1 MSSKSTETYDSDDDW
16 DMQLYP
22 TECPDSSNDDDT
34 GADASDE
41 REDTESDSEAPAIPP
56 LITLRQRRLSKSVAL
71 ASLNTLQANSNSLKL
86 TVNTARARAKF
97 NWALAIR
104 KAKLLNDPWKAF
116 HIEDID
122 SEICI
127 RHRYNPHKK
136 TWLTDEVKVKI
147 ESKSFNRGA
156 MRKCYRLK
164 KLSQFLKHPDWSH
177 AGNYVAK
184 NYIQAVDRDVYFQD
198 VKLQMDAKVWAEE
211 YNRHKPPKKV
221 DIFQMYILEF
231 KDRPGCPLYHLEH
244 FIEGHYV
251 KYNSNSGFVE
261 DSTRCTPQ
269 ALSHFTFERSGHML
283 IVVDIQGVGDLY
295 TDPQIHTIEGNEY
308 GDGNLG
314 AKGMALFFHSH
325 ICNDICRSLDLTEFD
340 LSPLELNAHKDILR
354 HQRKSMMKT
363 RLRGDEERC
372 ISLSSPDTKIDITR
386 FLERQRSNS
395 SMHSDSAIDEDTDE
409 GMFIESPS
417 PGVRHSRMRFISES
431 ERSDKSDSQS
441 SMTAEIDGHGAHQEE
456 REAFQRMAQQRARP
470 SCVAMEVDFRKLM
483 NIKVGDSTLGK
494 IHHEVAKYHE
504 VGRFVVGE
512 ERNEKDIDWESA
524 IFHEEHAAELGEME
538 AILTLS
544 KLYLDMEREVL
555 LNCVVEK
562 SDENFNIGVDY
573 MVEAAE
579 AGDRGAMI
587 YMAKAFETGNGLG
600 TKRSISWEDSLSWY
614 ERAIETDNHDEGG
627 EYSCTMEDPVHILIA
642 KKAELLHKGG
652 HGLEKDPSQAGD
664 FYNEAA
670 EAAMAAM
677 KGRLANKYFAL
688 AEEAYGEVEE

>member
-1 MSSKSTETYDSDDDW
+1 MSDTNTEKYDSDDDW

-22 TECPDSSNDDDT
+22 KESNDSSN
-34 GADASDE
+34 DASDE
-41 REDTESDSEAPAIPP
+41 REDTEESDSEEPAMPP
-56 LITLRQRRLSKSVAL
+56 PMTLRQRRLSKSVAL
-71 ASLNTLQANSNSLKL
+71 ASLNTAQSNSTAMKLKM
-86 TVNTARARAKF
+86 TTAHARAKF

-122 SEICI
+122 SEVCI

-164 KLSQFLKHPDWSH
+164 KLSHFLKNPDWNHS
-177 AGNYVAK
+177 GNYVAK
-184 NYIQAVDRDVYFQD
+184 HYIQTVDRDVYFQD

-211 YNRHKPPKKV
+211 YNRHRPPKKV

-231 KDRPGCPLYHLEH
+231 RDRPGSPLYHLEH

-251 KYNSNSGFVE
+251 KYNSNSGFVD
-261 DSTRCTPQ
+261 DSLRYTPQ

-340 LSPLELNAHKDILR
+340 LSPTELDSHKDILR
-354 HQRKSMMKT
+354 NQRKSMMKT

-395 SMHSDSAIDEDTDE
+395 SVLSDSAIDEETDE
-409 GMFIESPS
+409 GMSIDSPS
-417 PGVRHSRMRFISES
+417 PRVRVSRMRFISES

-441 SMTAEIDGHGAHQEE
+441 SMTVEEE

-470 SCVAMEVDFRKLM
+470 SCVAMEIDFRKLM
-483 NIKVGDSTLGK
+483 NVRVGDSTLGK
-494 IHHEVAKYHE
+494 IHHEMAKYHE
-504 VGRFVVGE
+504 IGRFVVGQ

-538 AILTLS
+538 AMLTLS

-555 LNCVVEK
+555 VSCVVKK

-579 AGDRGAMI
+579 AGDREAMI
-587 YMAKAFETGNGLG
+587 YMAKAFETGYGLG

-614 ERAIETDNHDEGG
+614 ERAVETDNHDEGG
-627 EYSCTMEDPVHILIA
+627 EYSCAMEDPIHILIA
-642 KKAELLHKGG
+642 KKAELLHTGG
-652 HGLEKDPSQAGD
+652 HGLDKDPSTAGD
-664 FYNEAA
+664 LYNEAA

-688 AEEAYGEVEE
+688 AEEAYGEVEEEE

>member
-1 MSSKSTETYDSDDDW
+1 MSDTNTEKYDSDDDW

-22 TECPDSSNDDDT
+22 KESNDSSN
-34 GADASDE
+34 DASDE
-41 REDTESDSEAPAIPP
+41 REDTEESDSEEPAMPP
-56 LITLRQRRLSKSVAL
+56 PMTLRQRRLSKSVAL
-71 ASLNTLQANSNSLKL
+71 ASLNTAQSNSTAMKLKM
-86 TVNTARARAKF
+86 TTAHARAKF

-122 SEICI
+122 SEVCI

-164 KLSQFLKHPDWSH
+164 KLSHFLKNPDWNHS
-177 AGNYVAK
+177 GNYVAK
-184 NYIQAVDRDVYFQD
+184 HYIQTVDRDVYFQD

-211 YNRHKPPKKV
+211 YNRHRPPKKV

-231 KDRPGCPLYHLEH
+231 RDRPGSPLYHLEH

-251 KYNSNSGFVE
+251 KYNSNSGFVD
-261 DSTRCTPQ
+261 DSLRYTPQ

-340 LSPLELNAHKDILR
+340 LSPTELDSHKDILR
-354 HQRKSMMKT
+354 NQRKSMMKT

-395 SMHSDSAIDEDTDE
+395 SVLSDSAIDEETDE
-409 GMFIESPS
+409 GMSIDSPS
-417 PGVRHSRMRFISES
+417 PRVRVSRMRFISES

-441 SMTAEIDGHGAHQEE
+441 SMTVEEE

-470 SCVAMEVDFRKLM
+470 SCVAMEIDFRKLM
-483 NIKVGDSTLGK
+483 NVRVGDSTLGK
-494 IHHEVAKYHE
+494 IHHEMAKYHE
-504 VGRFVVGE
+504 IGRFVVGQ

-538 AILTLS
+538 AMLTLS

-555 LNCVVEK
+555 VSCVVKK

-579 AGDRGAMI
+579 AGDREAMI
-587 YMAKAFETGNGLG
+587 YMAKAFETGYGLG

-614 ERAIETDNHDEGG
+614 ERAVETDNHDEGG
-627 EYSCTMEDPVHILIA
+627 EYSCAMEDPIHILIA
-642 KKAELLHKGG
+642 KKAELLHTGG
-652 HGLEKDPSQAGD
+652 HGLDKDPSTAGD
-664 FYNEAA
+664 LYNEAA

-688 AEEAYGEVEE
+688 AEEAYGEVEEE

>member
-1 MSSKSTETYDSDDDW
+1 MSTKSSETYDSDDDW

-22 TECPDSSNDDDT
+22 EICQVSSTDDDT

-41 REDTESDSEAPAIPP
+41 REDTESDSEAPAMPP
-56 LITLRQRRLSKSVAL
+56 LMSLRQRRLSKSVAL
-71 ASLNTLQANSNSLKL
+71 ASLNTLQTSSGALKL
-86 TVNTARARAKF
+86 NINTASARARF
-97 NWALAIR
+97 NWALAIK

-136 TWLTDEVKVKI
+136 TWLTDEVKVKM

-164 KLSQFLKHPDWSH
+164 KLSQFLKHQDWSH

-184 NYIQAVDRDVYFQD
+184 NYIQAVDREVYFQD
-198 VKLQMDAKVWAEE
+198 VKLQMDAKLWAEE

-261 DSTRCTPQ
+261 DSLRYTPQ
-269 ALSHFTFERSGHML
+269 ALSHFTFERSGHKL

-295 TDPQIHTIEGNEY
+295 TDPQIHTLEGNEY

-325 ICNDICRSLDLTEFD
+325 ICNEICRCLDLTEFD

-372 ISLSSPDTKIDITR
+372 ISLSSPNSKVDITR

-395 SMHSDSAIDEDTDE
+395 SVQSDSAIDEDTDE
-409 GMFIESPS
+409 GMFVDSPS
-417 PGVRHSRMRFISES
+417 PMVRHGRMRFISES

-441 SMTAEIDGHGAHQEE
+441 SMTAEEE
-456 REAFQRMAQQRARP
+456 HEAFQRMAQQRARP
-470 SCVAMEVDFRKLM
+470 SCVAMEIDFRKLM

-494 IHHEVAKYHE
+494 IHHEMAKYHE

-538 AILTLS
+538 AILTLA

-555 LNCVVEK
+555 ISCVIEK

-587 YMAKAFETGNGLG
+587 YIAKAFETGIGLG

-627 EYSCTMEDPVHILIA
+627 EYSCTMEDPLHILIA

-652 HGLEKDPSQAGD
+652 HGLEKDPSTAGD
-664 FYNEAA
+664 LYNEAA

-688 AEEAYGEVEE
+688 AEEAYGEVEEEEE